1 MQKRILVLLL
11 SAVKFTH
18 IMDVMIMMP
27 LSDIFMKEFGI
38 KASQF
43 SYLISSYAIGA
54 FFSSLLG
61 VFTLDYFG
69 RRQSLLFVYGGF
81 TISTFFCGWA
91 DSYEALLALRFVTG
105 IFGGLIGALA
115 LAIVSDLYSFKQRG
129 KAIGILMAA
138 FSAASALGVPFG
150 LYFAA
155 VYTWSF
161 PFYFLAAI
169 GLVLFIW
176 MYFIMPEMMAHTEQ
190 EKRSIRQTVQDIV
203 QDSNQTRALWLGVFL
218 VLGHFLVIPFITPSM
233 VRNVGFEQYQIS
245 YIYLAG
251 GILTIVTGPLIGWI
265 TDRYGALRTFFVVV
279 VLSFIPVLFITN
291 MGPTAI
297 PVALI
302 VTSLFF
308 VLGSGR
314 MIAPNT
320 MITAAVG
327 PKTRG
332 SFMSVKSA
340 LQQLSVA
347 MASLIAGAIVYVNE
361 EGQLDNYYYVGFLSI
376 AFCLLA
382 MWIAPKLKVA
392 SGN

>member
-1 MQKRILVLLL
+1 
-11 SAVKFTH
+11 
-18 IMDVMIMMP
+18 MDVMIMMP

-81 TISTFFCGWA
+81 TISTFLCGWA
-91 DSYEALLALRFVTG
+91 ESYEALLALRFVTG

-169 GLVLFIW
+169 GVVLFVW

-190 EKRSIRQTVQDIV
+190 EKRSIKQTVQDIV
-203 QDSNQTRALWLGVFL
+203 QDSNQVRALWLGVFL

>member
-1 MQKRILVLLL
+1 
-11 SAVKFTH
+11 
-18 IMDVMIMMP
+18 MDVMIMMP

-38 KASQF
+38 RASQF
-43 SYLISSYAIGA
+43 SFLISSYAIGA
-54 FFSSLLG
+54 FLSSLLG
-61 VFTLDYFG
+61 VFTLDFFG

-91 DSYEALLALRFVTG
+91 GSYEALLGIRFVTG

-115 LAIVSDLYSFKQRG
+115 LAIVSDLYSFKERG

-155 VYTWSF
+155 VYSWSF
-161 PFYFLAAI
+161 PFYFLAAA
-169 GLVLFIW
+169 GLLLFTMI
-176 MYFIMPEMMAHTEQ
+176 YFTMPEMEAHTLQ
-190 EKRSIRQTVQDIV
+190 EKRSIRRTITDIID
-203 QDSNQTRALWLGVFL
+203 DSNQVRALWLGVFL

-265 TDRYGALRTFFVVV
+265 TDRYGALKTFFVVV
-279 VLSFIPVLFITN
+279 VLSFVPVIFITH
-291 MGPTAI
+291 MGPTSI

-302 VTSLFF
+302 VTSAFF

-314 MIAPNT
+314 MISPNT

-347 MASLIAGAIVYVNE
+347 VASLVAGAIVFVNE
-361 EGQLDNYYYVGFLSI
+361 AGELDHYYYVGYLSI
-376 AFCLLA
+376 GFCLLA
-382 MWIAPKLKVA
+382 MWLAPKLKVA

>member
-1 MQKRILVLLL
+1 MQKRILILLL

-54 FFSSLLG
+54 FLSSLLG

-169 GLVLFIW
+169 GLVLFVW

-203 QDSNQTRALWLGVFL
+203 KDSNQVRALWLGVFL

-382 MWIAPKLKVA
+382 MWLAPKLKVA

>member
-1 MQKRILVLLL
+1 MNKRWLVLLL

-27 LSDIFMKEFGI
+27 LSDIFMTEFGI

-43 SYLISSYAIGA
+43 SYLISSYAVGA
-54 FFSSLLG
+54 FLSSLLG

-91 DSYEALLALRFVTG
+91 GSYEALLGLRFLTG

-155 VYTWSF
+155 VYNWSF

-169 GLVLFIW
+169 GCILFAL
-176 MYFIMPEMMAHTEQ
+176 MLFMMPEMTAHTEH
-190 EKRSIRQTVQDIV
+190 EKRSIKRTVQDIV
-203 QDSNQTRALWLGVFL
+203 LDSNQVRALLLGVVL

-265 TDRYGALRTFFVVV
+265 TDRYGALSTFFVVV
-279 VLSFIPVLFITN
+279 LLSFIPVIFITH

-297 PVALI
+297 PLALV

-327 PKTRG
+327 PETRG

-347 MASLIAGAIVYVNE
+347 LASLIAGAIVFVDEN
-361 EGQLDNYYYVGFLSI
+361 GFLDHYYYVGYLSI
-376 AFCLLA
+376 GFCLLA
-382 MWIAPKLKVA
+382 MWLAPKLKVA
-392 SGN
+392 KGN

>member
-38 KASQF
+38 KASHF

-203 QDSNQTRALWLGVFL
+203 QDSNQTRALGLGVFL
-218 VLGHFLVIPFITPSM
+218 VLGHFLLIPFITPSM

-361 EGQLDNYYYVGFLSI
+361 QGQLDNYYYVGFLSI

>member
-38 KASQF
+38 RASQF
-43 SYLISSYAIGA
+43 SFLISSYAIGA
-54 FFSSLLG
+54 FLSSLLG
-61 VFTLDYFG
+61 VFTLDFFG

-91 DSYEALLALRFVTG
+91 GSYEALLSIRFVTG

-115 LAIVSDLYSFKQRG
+115 LAVVSDLYSFKERG

-155 VYTWSF
+155 VYSWSF
-161 PFYFLAAI
+161 PFYFLAGV
-169 GLVLFIW
+169 GLLLFTMI
-176 MYFIMPEMMAHTEQ
+176 YFTMPEMKAHTLQ
-190 EKRSIRQTVQDIV
+190 AKRSIRQTITDITG
-203 QDSNQTRALWLGVFL
+203 DSNQLRALALGVVL

-265 TDRYGALRTFFVVV
+265 TDRYGALKTFFVVV
-279 VLSFIPVLFITN
+279 LLSFVPVIFITH
-291 MGPTAI
+291 MGSTSI
-297 PVALI
+297 PIALI
-302 VTSLFF
+302 VTSAFF

-314 MIAPNT
+314 MISPNT

-327 PKTRG
+327 PQTRG

-347 MASLIAGAIVYVNE
+347 VASLIAGAIVFVNE
-361 EGQLDNYYYVGFLSI
+361 AGELDHYYYVGYLSI
-376 AFCLLA
+376 GFCLLA
-382 MWIAPKLKVA
+382 MWLAPKLKVA

>member
-1 MQKRILVLLL
+1 
-11 SAVKFTH
+11 
-18 IMDVMIMMP
+18 MDVMIMMP

-54 FFSSLLG
+54 FLSSLLG

-69 RRQSLLFVYGGF
+69 RRKSLLFVYGGF
-81 TISTFFCGWA
+81 TISTFLCGWA
-91 DSYEALLALRFVTG
+91 QSYEALLALRFVTG

-169 GLVLFIW
+169 GVVLFVW
-176 MYFIMPEMMAHTEQ
+176 MYFIMPEMMAHTQ
-190 EKRSIRQTVQDIV
+190 HEKRSIKQTVQDII
-203 QDSNQTRALWLGVFL
+203 QDSNQVRALWLGVFL

>member
-1 MQKRILVLLL
+1 MQKRILVFLL

-38 KASQF
+38 RASQF
-43 SYLISSYAIGA
+43 SFLISSYAIGA
-54 FFSSLLG
+54 FLSSLLG
-61 VFTLDYFG
+61 VFTLDFFG

-91 DSYEALLALRFVTG
+91 GSYEALLGIRFVTG

-115 LAIVSDLYSFKQRG
+115 LAIVSDLYSFKERG

-155 VYTWSF
+155 VYSWSF
-161 PFYFLAAI
+161 PFYFLAAA
-169 GLVLFIW
+169 GLLLFTMI
-176 MYFIMPEMMAHTEQ
+176 YFTMPEMEAHTLQ
-190 EKRSIRQTVQDIV
+190 EKRSIRRTITDIID
-203 QDSNQTRALWLGVFL
+203 DSNQVRALWLGVFL

-265 TDRYGALRTFFVVV
+265 TDRYGALKTFFVVV
-279 VLSFIPVLFITN
+279 VLSFVPVIFITH
-291 MGPTAI
+291 MGPTSI

-302 VTSLFF
+302 VTSAFF

-314 MIAPNT
+314 MISPNT

-347 MASLIAGAIVYVNE
+347 VASLVAGAIVFVNE
-361 EGQLDNYYYVGFLSI
+361 AGELDHYYYVGYLSI
-376 AFCLLA
+376 GFCLLA
-382 MWIAPKLKVA
+382 MWLAPKLKVA

>member
-1 MQKRILVLLL
+1 
-11 SAVKFTH
+11 
-18 IMDVMIMMP
+18 
-27 LSDIFMKEFGI
+27 MKEFGI
-38 KASQF
+38 RASQF

-54 FFSSLLG
+54 FLSSLLG

-91 DSYEALLALRFVTG
+91 GSYESLLGLRFITG

-155 VYTWSF
+155 VFTWSF

-169 GLVLFIW
+169 GAILFVL
-176 MYFIMPEMMAHTEQ
+176 MYFVMPEMKAHTEI
-190 EKRSIRQTVQDIV
+190 EKRSITRTVKDIV
-203 QDSNQTRALWLGVFL
+203 HDSNQVRALWLGVFL
-218 VLGHFLVIPFITPSM
+218 VLGHFLIIPFITPSM

-251 GILTIVTGPLIGWI
+251 GVLTIVTGPLIGWI

-279 VLSFIPVLFITN
+279 LLSFVPVLFITH
-291 MGPTAI
+291 MGPTSI
-297 PVALI
+297 PIAL
-302 VTSLFF
+302 VYTSLFF

-327 PKTRG
+327 PETRG

-347 MASLIAGAIVYVNE
+347 VASLVAGAIVFVNE
-361 EGQLDNYYYVGFLSI
+361 AGNLDHYYYVGYLSI

>member
-18 IMDVMIMMP
+18 VVDVMIMMP

-43 SYLISSYAIGA
+43 SFLISSYAIGA
-54 FFSSLLG
+54 FFSSMLG

-91 DSYEALLALRFVTG
+91 GSYEALLGLRFVTG

-115 LAIVSDLYSFKQRG
+115 LAIVSDLFSFKQRG
-129 KAIGILMAA
+129 KAIGVLMAA

-155 VYTWSF
+155 VYNWSF

-169 GLVLFIW
+169 GVVLFVW
-176 MYFIMPEMMAHTEQ
+176 MYFIMPEMKAHTEH
-190 EKRSIRQTVQDIV
+190 EKRTIRQTVLDIV
-203 QDSNQTRALWLGVFL
+203 GDSNQVRALWLGMFL

-251 GILTIVTGPLIGWI
+251 GILTIVTGPFIGWI
-265 TDRYGALRTFFVVV
+265 TDKYGALRTFFVVV
-279 VLSFIPVLFITN
+279 LLSFIPVLFITN

-297 PVALI
+297 PLALV

-308 VLGSGR
+308 ILGSGR

-347 MASLIAGAIVYVNE
+347 MASLIAGAIVFVNE
-361 EGQLDNYYYVGFLSI
+361 SGQLENYYYVGYLSI
-376 AFCLLA
+376 AFCLLS
-382 MWIAPKLKVA
+382 MWLAPKLKVA
-392 SGN
+392 KGN

>member
-1 MQKRILVLLL
+1 MQKRILLLLL

-38 KASQF
+38 RASQF
-43 SYLISSYAIGA
+43 SFLISSYAIGA
-54 FFSSLLG
+54 FLSSMFG
-61 VFTLDYFG
+61 VFTLDRFG
-69 RRQSLLFVYGGF
+69 RRESLLFVYAGF

-91 DSYEALLALRFVTG
+91 WSYEALLGIRFITG

-115 LAIVSDLYSFKQRG
+115 LAIVSDLYAFEQRG

-155 VYTWSF
+155 VYNWSF
-161 PFYFLAAI
+161 PFYFLAAS
-169 GLVLFIW
+169 GALLFIL
-176 MYFIMPEMMAHTEQ
+176 MYYIMPNIQPPT
-190 EKRSIRQTVQDIV
+190 RQNKMSVRETVLAITS
-203 QDSNQTRALWLGVFL
+203 DSNQTRALLLGVFL
-218 VLGHFLVIPFITPSM
+218 VMGHFLVIPFITPSL

-251 GILTIVTGPLIGWI
+251 GILTIFTGPLIGWV
-265 TDRYGALRTFFVVV
+265 TDRFGAMKTFFIVVI
-279 VLSFIPVLFITN
+279 LSFIPVLLITQ
-291 MGPTAI
+291 MGPTPI
-297 PVALI
+297 PAALI

-347 MASLIAGAIVYVNE
+347 AASLIAGAIVFVNE
-361 EGQLDNYYYVGFLSI
+361 AGRLDNYEYVGYLSI
-376 AFCLLA
+376 IFCLLS
-382 MWIAPKLKVA
+382 MWLAPKLKVA
-392 SGN
+392 KGN

>member
-361 EGQLDNYYYVGFLSI
+361 QGQLDNYYYVGFLSI

>member
-1 MQKRILVLLL
+1 MQKRILVFLL

-38 KASQF
+38 RASQF
-43 SYLISSYAIGA
+43 SFLISSYAIGA
-54 FFSSLLG
+54 FLSSLLG
-61 VFTLDYFG
+61 VFTLDFFG

-91 DSYEALLALRFVTG
+91 GSFEALLSIRFVTG

-115 LAIVSDLYSFKQRG
+115 LAIVSDLYSFKERG

-155 VYTWSF
+155 VYSWSF
-161 PFYFLAAI
+161 PFYFLAAA
-169 GLVLFIW
+169 GLLLFI
-176 MYFIMPEMMAHTEQ
+176 MIYFTMPEMEAHTLQ
-190 EKRSIRQTVQDIV
+190 EKRSIRRTITDIID
-203 QDSNQTRALWLGVFL
+203 DSNQVRALWLGVFL

-265 TDRYGALRTFFVVV
+265 TDRYGALKTFFVVV
-279 VLSFIPVLFITN
+279 VLSFVPVIFITH
-291 MGPTAI
+291 MGPTSI

-302 VTSLFF
+302 VTSAFF

-314 MIAPNT
+314 MISPNT

-347 MASLIAGAIVYVNE
+347 VASLVAGAIVFVNE
-361 EGQLDNYYYVGFLSI
+361 AGELDHYYYVGYLSVG
-376 AFCLLA
+376 FCLLA
-382 MWIAPKLKVA
+382 MLLAPKLKVA

>member
-1 MQKRILVLLL
+1 MKKRMLVLLL

-38 KASQF
+38 RASQF

-54 FFSSLLG
+54 FLSSLLG

-91 DSYEALLALRFVTG
+91 GSYESLLGLRFITG

-155 VYTWSF
+155 VFTWSF

-169 GLVLFIW
+169 GAILFVL
-176 MYFIMPEMMAHTEQ
+176 MYFVMPEMKAHTEI
-190 EKRSIRQTVQDIV
+190 EKRSITRTVKDIV
-203 QDSNQTRALWLGVFL
+203 HDSNQVRALWLGVFL
-218 VLGHFLVIPFITPSM
+218 VLGHFLIIPFITPSM

-251 GILTIVTGPLIGWI
+251 GVLTIVTGPLIGWI

-279 VLSFIPVLFITN
+279 LLSFVPVLFITH
-291 MGPTAI
+291 MGPTSI
-297 PVALI
+297 PIAL
-302 VTSLFF
+302 VYTSLFF

-327 PKTRG
+327 PETRG

-347 MASLIAGAIVYVNE
+347 VASLVAGAIVFVNE
-361 EGQLDNYYYVGFLSI
+361 AGNLDHYYYVGYLSI